1 MNTEH
6 LLDAIGLLDDDL
18 VREAEEY
25 KSLRKG
31 PGYWRWGSLAACC
44 ALVLALGYGALWL
57 GTGGD
62 YKKGLYWDG
71 VSGGGN
77 TAASAPASN
86 DTQCGADDGSSGG
99 AESMPPEPSAPAEP
113 DYAGEQQGD
122 RRPAIMVDGVLYF
135 FTGEPVSVAPSPGEV
150 KTVTSYTSG
159 VPEMDG
165 QSNFSQDLSAQY
177 ALVTTGGEQKLAV
190 WMETEWILFDT
201 LPPPAE

>member
-1 MNTEH
+1 
-6 LLDAIGLLDDDL
+6 
-18 VREAEEY
+18 
-25 KSLRKG
+25 
-31 PGYWRWGSLAACC
+31 
-44 ALVLALGYGALWL
+44 
-57 GTGGD
+57 
-62 YKKGLYWDG
+62 
-71 VSGGGN
+71 
-77 TAASAPASN
+77 
-86 DTQCGADDGSSGG
+86 
-99 AESMPPEPSAPAEP
+99 MPPEPSAPAEP

-122 RRPAIMVDGVLYF
+122 RCPAIMVDGVLYF

-165 QSNFSQDLSAQY
+165 QTNFSQDLSAQY

>member
-86 DTQCGADDGSSGG
+86 DTQCGAEDGSSGG

-122 RRPAIMVDGVLYF
+122 VFQAAIMVDGVLYWS
-135 FTGEPVSVAPSPGEV
+135 TGRPFSGEV
-150 KTVTSYTSG
+150 DGAQNVTAYINT

-165 QSNFSQDLSAQY
+165 QTNFSQDLSAQY

>member
-18 VREAEEY
+18 IREAEEY
-25 KSLRKG
+25 KSLRKR
-31 PGYWRWGSLAACC
+31 PNYRRWGSLAACC

-57 GTGGD
+57 CTGGD
-62 YKKGLYWDG
+62 YKKGLYWEG

-77 TAASAPASN
+77 TTASAPAGN
-86 DTQCGADDGSSGG
+86 DAPSGAADGSSGG

-113 DYAGEQQGD
+113 DYSGGQQGD
-122 RRPAIMVDGVLYF
+122 RHPAIMVDGVLYF
-135 FTGEPVSVAPSPGEV
+135 STGESVSAVPGPGEV

-165 QSNFSQDLSAQY
+165 QTNFSQDLSAQY
-177 ALVTTGGEQKLAV
+177 ALVKVGGEQKLAV